1 MLARSLV
8 RSLACTHAH
17 ERIAAAP
24 KTRRP
29 TRSSASFPRARILR
43 RAESANRERDAERAL
58 RPRIAIADRDY
69 QSIDRDRLGNI
80 TFSISKKPRGIRREI
95 PSSSSSSSSSSFPS
109 IAIYFRFSRDIPRQA
124 WFARVSRRKLGRSP
138 RAFSF
143 SSREPVAGW
152 RGTLSPRIALIASGR
167 LLARGRPQLPR
178 ELCALVIKVR
188 SASSLA
194 ARLAELA
201 STICRH
207 GRPGFR
213 HSRASASADS
223 SNDDSRKI
231 RSSDDT
237 EAFGIRSWRSPL
249 ELIRFQVRIDRRYST
264 CISYARIVR
273 IELARPVH
281 SAGKRGGRAVA
292 RRVNS

>member
-43 RAESANRERDAERAL
+43 RAENANRERDAERAL

-95 PSSSSSSSSSSFPS
+95 PSSSSSSSSSSSFPS

-207 GRPGFR
+207 V
-213 HSRASASADS
+213 
-223 SNDDSRKI
+223 